1 MPGTRRVGPQRA
13 SFDRAFLPPST
24 STSFRTNRVNH
35 QRNPWPIV
43 APLAG
48 AALFVAFTTSAQS
61 RLDQLRGSSAS
72 TPTFNSDAG
81 ASDAR
86 LQAANVGSG
95 SSPTE
100 SRGPSGELRGT
111 TDDHPE
117 AITGPITEADAAR
130 VVRSKMNQLQPCYDR
145 ARTADRRLGA
155 VRVNLRLTV
164 ERDGRL
170 RPPLV
175 NAVPANPAIVTCLT
189 TALSAMTF
197 PRPATAPLVLQYPLQ
212 FVPPATT
219 RRPPPR
225 R

>member
-1 MPGTRRVGPQRA
+1 M
-13 SFDRAFLPPST
+13 
-24 STSFRTNRVNH
+24 NH
-35 QRNPWPIV
+35 HKNPWPFV
-43 APLAG
+43 VPVAG
-48 AALFVAFTTSAQS
+48 AALFAAFATSAQS
-61 RLDQLRGSSAS
+61 RLDQLRGGGSS
-72 TPTFNSDAG
+72 TPSFNSDAG
-81 ASDAR
+81 AADAR

-130 VVRSKMNQLQPCYDR
+130 VVRSKMSQLQPCYDR

-155 VRVNLRLTV
+155 VRVNLRLTI

-170 RPPLV
+170 RPPQV

-212 FVPPATT
+212 FAPPAT
-219 RRPPPR
+219 PPR
-225 R
+225 RPAGRR